1 MASQEIAANAGVALA
16 GIQVQREGVASSQ
29 NIEAIRAM
37 RDINLGAQQF
47 AMTDKALRT
56 ELNLAEI
63 ASRQNMS
70 AVSAGL
76 TSDLMHVITGHK
88 EAMRGL
94 ELQKAA
100 LDSNERLG
108 YQAFD
113 NERYVTSV
121 QADLT
126 KTDIAANAQLENRR
140 TDLGFYNSE
149 TQRGSIMREIEG
161 MIQKNILDF
170 EAYKFGLPF
179 NERMHLQEQETVRNL
194 AWRQKQI
201 AKQGGMFN
209 LFGGVIDGVF
219 GLASAAMGR

>member
-1 MASQEIAANAGVALA
+1 MSRSFA

-108 YQAFD
+108 
-113 NERYVTSV
+113 
-121 QADLT
+121 
-126 KTDIAANAQLENRR
+126 
-140 TDLGFYNSE
+140 
-149 TQRGSIMREIEG
+149 
-161 MIQKNILDF
+161 IQ
-170 EAYKFGLPF
+170 AYKFGLPF

-201 AKQGGMFN
+201 C
-209 LFGGVIDGVF
+209 
-219 GLASAAMGR
+219 GRR